1 MPKTSDVQWP
11 ESSSE
16 DDFASP
22 KSAKKISKKVSLA
35 TSARKRNQTRATNAK
50 GPILTD
56 KIGEDLDI
64 VATIGAS

>member
-22 KSAKKISKKVSLA
+22 KSAKKMNKKVSLA
-35 TSARKRNQTRATNAK
+35 TSARKRKPTRATNAK

-56 KIGEDLDI
+56 KCGEDLDI